1 MRPLRSAKSLQRF
14 LDPDTVGKTKS
25 WLSRFATC
33 FMSPDQESTAA
44 SVKSEW
50 FTATHW
56 SVVLMAGQT
65 SSPQAAEALEK
76 LCRTYWYPL
85 YVYVRRQGHAP
96 HDAQD
101 LTQEFF
107 ARLLARNYLGTVG
120 REKGKFRSF
129 LLAALNHF
137 LADELDRAMAAKRGG
152 GKILISL
159 DDADAETRYQAD
171 MVSPLAPDKIFEK
184 RWATTLL
191 EQAFA
196 KLREEAAAA
205 GMGKRFERLKI
216 FLEDGT
222 EPGDYAGVGMELG
235 MTANTVAAAVHRL
248 RQRYRELVRSEIA
261 NTVAGPDEVK
271 EEMRHLFAALAQ

>member
-1 MRPLRSAKSLQRF
+1 MSA
-14 LDPDTVGKTKS
+14 
-25 WLSRFATC
+25 
-33 FMSPDQESTAA
+33 DQQSSAA
-44 SVKSEW
+44 PVKSEW

-56 SVVLMAGQT
+56 SVVLTAGQT
-65 SSPQAAEALEK
+65 SAPGAAEALEM

-85 YVYVRRQGHAP
+85 YAYVRRQGHAP

-120 REKGKFRSF
+120 RDKGKFRSF

-137 LADELDRAMAAKRGG
+137 MADERDRATAAKRGG
-152 GKILISL
+152 GKVLIPL
-159 DDADAETRYQAD
+159 DEQEAETRYQAD
-171 MVSPLAPDKIFEK
+171 VASPLSPDKVFEK

-196 KLREEAAAA
+196 KLRQESVAAAKGA
-205 GMGKRFERLKI
+205 RFDRLKV

-222 EPGDYAGVGMELG
+222 EPGDYAAVGKELG
-235 MTANTVAAAVHRL
+235 MAANTVAAAVHRL
-248 RQRYRELVRSEIA
+248 RERYRELVRAEIA
-261 NTVAGPDEVK
+261 NTVASPDDIK

>member
-1 MRPLRSAKSLQRF
+1 
-14 LDPDTVGKTKS
+14 
-25 WLSRFATC
+25 
-33 FMSPDQESTAA
+33 MSPDRQNTDALD
-44 SVKSEW
+44 KSEW

-56 SVVLMAGQT
+56 SVVLTAGQT
-65 SSPQAAEALEK
+65 SAPGAAEALEK

-85 YVYVRRQGHAP
+85 YAYVRRKGHSP

-107 ARLLARNYLGTVG
+107 ARLLARNYLETVG

-137 LADELDRAMAAKRGG
+137 LADERDRALAAKRGG
-152 GKILISL
+152 GKVFLSL
-159 DDADAETRYQAD
+159 DEQDAETRYQAD
-171 MVSPLAPDKIFEK
+171 VASPLSPDQIYDK

-196 KLREEAAAA
+196 KLRQESVAAEK
-205 GMGKRFERLKI
+205 GERFDRLKI

-222 EPGDYAGVGMELG
+222 EPGDYAALGVELG
-235 MTANTVAAAVHRL
+235 MAANTVAAAVHRL
-248 RQRYRELVRSEIA
+248 RQRYRELVRAEIA
-261 NTVAGPDEVK
+261 NTVASPDEIN
-271 EEMRHLFAALAQ
+271 EEMRHLFAALAH